1 MSEVIERP
9 KGQDVADRRQMPPQ
23 AATMMQVIASAA
35 ANPDCDIEKMQ
46 ALLNMQSQLIERE
59 ARAEF
64 SAAMATACGEIPQV
78 ERNGTVSLGQKGGYK
93 FTKWEDMDAVIR
105 PILARHNLRL
115 SFNTRSSESS
125 AAKVIVGTISHANG
139 QSQSAEIELPLDAG
153 QGRNPLQG
161 FGSTISY
168 GKRYCAE
175 MLLNIVRCDEDTDGR
190 YQSRHPVDVIT
201 PEQKEEIIALLQQ
214 SGKDPGQFLA
224 WVGARTLDVMT
235 LPQFDKGKR
244 GLLKAINGAAQS

>member
-9 KGQDVADRRQMPPQ
+9 KAQAVAAKASAPQ
-23 AATMMQVIASAA
+23 AASMMEVIANAA
-35 ANPDCDIEKMQ
+35 SNPNCDIEKMQ
-46 ALLNMQSQLIERE
+46 ALLAMQDKLIERE

-78 ERNGTVSLGQKGGYK
+78 ERNGTVSLNGKGGYK
-93 FTKWEDMDAVIR
+93 FTKWEDMDRVIR
-105 PILARHNLRL
+105 PILATHHLRL
-115 SFNTRSSESS
+115 SFNTRSAEGSN
-125 AAKVIVGTISHANG
+125 AKVIIGTISHANG

-190 YQSRHPVDVIT
+190 YKSGPPAEGIT
-201 PEQKEEIIALLQQ
+201 AEQKDEIIELLKQ
-214 SGKDPGQFLA
+214 SGKDTLQFLA
-224 WVGARTLDVMT
+224 WVGVKTLDEMT
-235 LPQFDKGKR
+235 PDQFVRGKS
-244 GLLKAINGAAQS
+244 GLLKAVKGAPRP

>member
-9 KGQDVADRRQMPPQ
+9 MGQNVAEKGQMPPQ

-64 SAAMATACGEIPQV
+64 SAAMATACGAIPQV
-78 ERNGTVSLGQKGGYK
+78 NRNGVVSLGQKGGYK
-93 FTKWEDMDAVIR
+93 FTKWEDMDKVIR
-105 PILARHNLRL
+105 PILAENNLRL
-115 SFNTRSSESS
+115 SFNTRSSENSG
-125 AAKVIVGTISHANG
+125 AKVIVGTISHANG

-153 QGRNPLQG
+153 QGRNALQG

-190 YQSRHPVDVIT
+190 YQSRQPTDVIT
-201 PEQKEEIIALLQQ
+201 AEQKEEIIGLLQE
-214 SGKDPGQFLA
+214 SGKDTGQFLA
-224 WVGARTLDVMT
+224 WVGTKTLDAMT
-235 LPQFDKGKR
+235 LPQFEKGKR
-244 GLLKAINGAAQS
+244 GLLRAINGAVQS

>member
-9 KGQDVADRRQMPPQ
+9 KGQKVAEKGHLPPQ

-35 ANPDCDIEKMQ
+35 ANPNCDIEKMQ

-64 SAAMATACGEIPQV
+64 SAAMATACGAIPQV
-78 ERNGTVSLGQKGGYK
+78 ERNGIVSLGQKGGYK
-93 FTKWEDMDAVIR
+93 FTKWEDMDKVIR
-105 PILARHNLRL
+105 PILAENNLRL
-115 SFNTRSSESS
+115 SFNTRPSESS
-125 AAKVIVGTISHANG
+125 SAKVVIDTISHSNG

-175 MLLNIVRCDEDTDGR
+175 MLLNILRCDEDTDGR
-190 YQSRHPVDVIT
+190 YQSQPPAHVIT
-201 PEQKEEIIALLQQ
+201 AEQKEEIIDLLKR
-214 SGKDPGQFLA
+214 SGKDMGQFLA
-224 WVGARTLDVMT
+224 WVGTRTVDAMT
-235 LPQFDKGKR
+235 PAQFERGKR
-244 GLLKAINGAAQS
+244 GLLNAINGASRS